1 MTPFLAAIPQAAEG
15 EPNPLLPHW
24 SEIILLLIVFS
35 VLVWAIRKFVMPK
48 FEQVYAQRTEAIE
61 GGIKRAEKAQADA
74 QAALQHYNEQLAD
87 ARGEANQ
94 IREEARAEARQ
105 ILEEMR
111 TRAQAEA
118 DRIQQRGEEQLTAQR
133 RQVVAELRTEI
144 GQMSVQLAGRVV
156 GASLEDDSRVRD
168 TVDRFLDDLDGMA
181 SHEPDPVQR

>member
-1 MTPFLAAIPQAAEG
+1 MRPILAAVPLAADD

-24 SEIILLLIVFS
+24 SEIILLLVVFG

-48 FEQVYAQRTEAIE
+48 FEQVYAERTEAIE
-61 GGIKRAEKAQADA
+61 GGIKRAEQAQAEA
-74 QAALQHYNEQLAD
+74 QEALQHYNEQLAD

-111 TRAQAEA
+111 ARAQAEA
-118 DRIQQRGEEQLTAQR
+118 DRIQQRGEEQLAAQR
-133 RQVVAELRTEI
+133 RQVISELRNEI
-144 GQMSVQLAGRVV
+144 GQLSVQLAGRVV
-156 GASLEDDSRVRD
+156 GESLEDEARRRG

-181 SHEPDPVQR
+181 PHEPDPVQR